1 MQQTQFPAHPFEYP
15 FPNHLICLLLKTSI
29 KLKSIENGR
38 RKSFGMSHRFIGLSS
53 PEGLFIF
60 RLISFFSA
68 RKSVFES
75 DIYTHW
81 VRKPHQG
88 KKGSQDTINNLP
100 ISDGRGAG
108 CHTGSEEPTVLC
120 DPFMS
125 RWSLE
130 GVMKYK

>member
-1 MQQTQFPAHPFEYP
+1 MGGENPPECPIGLLVYPLPRAFLYLDWYP
-15 FPNHLICLLLKTSI
+15 FFGPEVGIWVGYLHTLGEEATS
-29 KLKSIENGR
+29 
-38 RKSFGMSHRFIGLSS
+38 
-53 PEGLFIF
+53 
-60 RLISFFSA
+60 
-68 RKSVFES
+68 
-75 DIYTHW
+75 
-81 VRKPHQG
+81 G